1 MILSTKLDNKVVC
14 FGLLICVFHLYN
26 VINKFWLILTNLKY
40 DNLDKIW
47 SFICFLEKL
56 TKTLGKKMSKEIEKS
71 PVKWKIST
79 REMAWQS
86 SAMKVTY

>member
-14 FGLLICVFHLYN
+14 FGLLICVFYLYN

-40 DNLDKIW
+40 DNLDKMW

-56 TKTLGKKMSKEIEKS
+56 TKTLEKKMSKEIEKS
-71 PVKWKIST
+71 PVKW
-79 REMAWQS
+79 
-86 SAMKVTY
+86 